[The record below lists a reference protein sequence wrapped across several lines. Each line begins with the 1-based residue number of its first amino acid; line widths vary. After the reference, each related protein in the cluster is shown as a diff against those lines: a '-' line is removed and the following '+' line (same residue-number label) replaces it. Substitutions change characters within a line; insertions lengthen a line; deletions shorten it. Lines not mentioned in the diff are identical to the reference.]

1 MLVRALR
8 SSVTARM
15 SRLRQPQTAAR
26 LARALW
32 ILWAVIVWN
41 VVFDQVIVRA
51 GRDYLVAAGRASASH
66 ALRPNMDAYMRPAAQ
81 RGLWIATAAGAL
93 ILFTGL
99 ASVRAAARRR
109 THDGRQVTSC
119 A

>member
-1 MLVRALR
+1 MRALR
-8 SSVTARM
+8 SSVT
-15 SRLRQPQTAAR
+15 SRIASLRQPPAAAR

-32 ILWAVIVWN
+32 IVWAIIVWN

-51 GRDYLVAAGRASASH
+51 GRDYLVAAGQASAKQ
-66 ALRPNMDAYMRPAAQ
+66 AARPNMDAYMRPAAQ
-81 RGLWIATAAGAL
+81 RGVWIATAAGAL

-99 ASVRAAARRR
+99 ASVRAACRRP
-109 THDGRQVTSC
+109 HDDPRVPSC

>member
-1 MLVRALR
+1 MLVRTLR
-8 SSVTARM
+8 SSVT
-15 SRLRQPQTAAR
+15 SRIASLRQPPAAAR

-32 ILWAVIVWN
+32 IIWAVLLWN

-51 GRDYLVAAGRASASH
+51 GRAYLVAAGQASAQH
-66 ALRPNMDAYMRPAAQ
+66 AVRPNMDAYMRPAAQ
-81 RGLWIATAAGAL
+81 RGVWIATAAGAL

-99 ASVRAAARRR
+99 ASVGAARRR
-109 THDGRQVTSC
+109 AADGPQVTSC

>member
-1 MLVRALR
+1 MRALR
-8 SSVTARM
+8 SSVT
-15 SRLRQPQTAAR
+15 SRIASLRQPPAAIR

-32 ILWAVIVWN
+32 IIWAVVVWN

-51 GRDYLVAAGRASASH
+51 GRDYLVAAGRASTTH
-66 ALRPNMDAYMRPAAQ
+66 GPRPNMDAYMRPAAE
-81 RGLWIATAAGAL
+81 RGVRIATAAGAV

-99 ASVRAAARRR
+99 AAVRAAAHRRS
-109 THDGRQVTSC
+109 HDGPQVTSC

>member
-8 SSVTARM
+8 SSVTDRIA
-15 SRLRQPQTAAR
+15 RLRQRHSAAR

-32 ILWAVIVWN
+32 IVWAVIVWN

-51 GRDYLVAAGRASASH
+51 GRDYLVAAGQASAKH
-66 ALRPNMDAYMRPAAQ
+66 GLRPNMDAYMRPAAQ
-81 RGLWIATAAGAL
+81 RGVSIATAAGTL

-99 ASVRAAARRR
+99 AAVRAARRR
-109 THDGRQVTSC
+109 SHDGPQVTSC

>member
-1 MLVRALR
+1 LLVRALR
-8 SSVTARM
+8 SSVT
-15 SRLRQPQTAAR
+15 SRIASLRQPPAAAR

-32 ILWAVIVWN
+32 IIWAVIVWH

-51 GRDYLVAAGRASASH
+51 GRDYLAAAGRASARH

-81 RGLWIATAAGAL
+81 RGVWIATASGAL

-99 ASVRAAARRR
+99 ASVRAARRR
-109 THDGRQVTSC
+109 THDGPQVTSC

>member
-8 SSVTARM
+8 SSVT
-15 SRLRQPQTAAR
+15 SRIASLRQPPAAAR
-26 LARALW
+26 LACALW
-32 ILWAVIVWN
+32 IIWAVIVWN

-51 GRDYLVAAGRASASH
+51 GRDYLVAAGRASATH
-66 ALRPNMDAYMRPAAQ
+66 TLRPNMDAYMRPAAQ
-81 RGLWIATAAGAL
+81 RGVWIATAAGAL

-99 ASVRAAARRR
+99 AAVRAARRR
-109 THDGRQVTSC
+109 THDRPQVTSC

>member
-1 MLVRALR
+1 LLVRALR
-8 SSVTARM
+8 SSVTVRIA
-15 SRLRQPQTAAR
+15 RLRQPRIAAR

-32 ILWAVIVWN
+32 IAWAVIVWN

-51 GRDYLVAAGRASASH
+51 GRDYLVAAGRAATLH
-66 ALRPNMDAYMRPAAQ
+66 AVPPSMDVYMRPAVG
-81 RGLWIATAAGAL
+81 RGVRIASAAGVL

-99 ASVRAAARRR
+99 ASVRAAARRA
-109 THDGRQVTSC
+109 HDGRQVTSC

>member
-1 MLVRALR
+1 VRALR
-8 SSVTARM
+8 SSVTARIA
-15 SRLRQPQTAAR
+15 RLRQPHTAAR

-32 ILWAVIVWN
+32 IVWAVVVWN

-51 GRDYLVAAGRASASH
+51 GRDYLGAVGRASAAH
-66 ALRPNMDAYMRPAAQ
+66 AARPNMDAYMRPAAA
-81 RGLWIATAAGAL
+81 RGLWIASAAGAL

-99 ASVRAAARRR
+99 ASVRAAARRPAR
-109 THDGRQVTSC
+109 DGRQVPSC

>member
-1 MLVRALR
+1 MRALR
-8 SSVTARM
+8 SSITVRIA
-15 SRLRQPQTAAR
+15 SLRQPPAAAR
-26 LARALW
+26 LARGLW
-32 ILWAVIVWN
+32 IIWAIIVWN

-51 GRDYLVAAGRASASH
+51 GRDYLHAAGRATATR

-81 RGLWIATAAGAL
+81 RGVWIATAAGAL
-93 ILFTGL
+93 ILCTGL
-99 ASVRAAARRR
+99 ASLRAARRR

>member
-1 MLVRALR
+1 MRVLR
-8 SSVTARM
+8 SSVS
-15 SRLRQPQTAAR
+15 SRIASLRQPPAAAR

-32 ILWAVIVWN
+32 IIWAVIVWN

-51 GRDYLVAAGRASASH
+51 GRDYLAAAGEASATH
-66 ALRPNMDAYMRPAAQ
+66 ALPPNMDAYMRPAVR
-81 RGLWIATAAGAL
+81 RGVWIATAAGAL

-99 ASVRAAARRR
+99 ASVGAARRR
-109 THDGRQVTSC
+109 AHDGPQVTSC

>member
-8 SSVTARM
+8 SSVT
-15 SRLRQPQTAAR
+15 SRIASLRQPPTAAR

-32 ILWAVIVWN
+32 IIWAIIVWN

-51 GRDYLVAAGRASASH
+51 GRDYLVAAGQASAKH
-66 ALRPNMDAYMRPAAQ
+66 ALRPDMDAYMRPAAQ
-81 RGLWIATAAGAL
+81 RQ
-93 ILFTGL
+93 
-99 ASVRAAARRR
+99 VDRHRRRRAESLHRPCRGARRAPPL
-109 THDGRQVTSC
+109 QVTTC